1 MVQRV
6 PVTPTGLLK
15 LRATLKNLKEVQ
27 RPENV
32 QAIEEA
38 RAHGDLK
45 ENAEYHSAKEKQSLI
60 VAQIAMVSDRLA
72 RAQVIDP
79 ATLDL
84 EKVAFGATVELLNLD
99 TDDEVTYQIVGSEE
113 ADVENGLISY
123 DAPLARAMM
132 GKEEGDEMNVKTP
145 KGERKF
151 EVLSIE
157 YK

>member
-1 MVQRV
+1 MVERV

-15 LRATLKNLKEVQ
+15 LRAALKDLKEVQ

-38 RAHGDLK
+38 REHGDLK
-45 ENAEYHSAKEKQSLI
+45 ENAEYHSAKEKQSFI

-84 EKVAFGATVELLNLD
+84 ESVAFGATVELLNLD

-113 ADVENGLISY
+113 ADVENGRISY

-132 GKEEGDEMNVKTP
+132 GKEEGDEMRVQTP
-145 KGERKF
+145 KGVRKF